1 MIIHLDLHL
10 IKKYIIQIVKRL
22 YTAPEDLNSIQMDA
36 FDSIDQLEKHR
47 KNISYN
53 MSNEDKHK
61 YDNFIELNRLKE
73 LQDKKK

>member
-1 MIIHLDLHL
+1 
-10 IKKYIIQIVKRL
+10 
-22 YTAPEDLNSIQMDA
+22 MDS

-73 LQDKKK
+73 LQRQKKIERNDLNILKNIKNLIILC

>member
-1 MIIHLDLHL
+1 
-10 IKKYIIQIVKRL
+10 
-22 YTAPEDLNSIQMDA
+22 MDS

-61 YDNFIELNRLKE
+61 YDNFKKIIEHIINYVNYFHNIIKYF
-73 LQDKKK
+73 